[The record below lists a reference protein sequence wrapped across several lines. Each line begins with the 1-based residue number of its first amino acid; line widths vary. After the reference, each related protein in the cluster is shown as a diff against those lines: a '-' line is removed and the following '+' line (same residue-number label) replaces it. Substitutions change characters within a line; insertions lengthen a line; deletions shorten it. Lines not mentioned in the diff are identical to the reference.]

1 MRPRRRRRGGA
12 ASRRRRRGD
21 HVTLKLNF
29 YTEPCLVR
37 LDRLLHERD
46 DLFLQRLADGLV
58 RTLDVLEV
66 LQVLVEALQPTLR
79 LLEAVRVAL
88 AHFPPRDAL
97 LFYYP
102 RPLEDSSI
110 SKVVVDPLL
119 YFQTDSLLPVRPG
132 REAPAASPRNL
143 C

>member
-1 MRPRRRRRGGA
+1 M
-12 ASRRRRRGD
+12 
-21 HVTLKLNF
+21 KLNF
-29 YTEPCLVR
+29 YTETDLV
-37 LDRLLHERD
+37 LFHGLLHERD

-79 LLEAVRVAL
+79 LLEAVRVPL
-88 AHFPPRDAL
+88 SDRTTRHTL

-110 SKVVVDPLL
+110 SKVVVDALL
-119 YFQTDSLLPVRPG
+119 NLDLHSLLPVRPG
-132 REAPAASPRNL
+132 REAPATSPRNL